1 MKKAVFALV
10 LLAIKLSVA
19 QASIPQANRE
29 FAAGEHHAELA
40 GVKFWYS
47 VAGTGPVL
55 VIQAPGWG
63 VGSEYLRNGLAPL
76 GQHFTLVYYDTR
88 GSVRSRR
95 PTDPKRMTTP
105 DMVDDLEH
113 LREFWR
119 LDSMTLVGH
128 SHGGAIALGYAIRYP
143 KRVHKLVLVDS
154 CIEDHDLGAERDR
167 EIAVRKNDPRFKDAI
182 ASMTSDFDPKTDEQ
196 FDSFLKRVLPLY
208 FYDPVSALPRFAKT
222 DTGPLPSVWAYHA
235 FGAPDKPLMKEDGS
249 LNRIEAQTLVIVG
262 QADWI
267 CPVAEAERIHQGIR
281 NSQLVVLDKS
291 GHFPWIETPEQFFA
305 EIMRFAK

>member
-10 LLAIKLSVA
+10 LLIVKLSVA
-19 QASIPQANRE
+19 QASIAQTNGKL
-29 FAAGEHHAELA
+29 AAGEHYAELA

-76 GQHFTLVYYDTR
+76 EQHFTLIYYDTR
-88 GSVRSRR
+88 GSVRSSR
-95 PTDPKRMTTP
+95 PTDQERMTTS

-113 LREFWR
+113 LREFWG
-119 LDSMTLVGH
+119 LDSLALVGH

-143 KRVHKLVLVDS
+143 KRVRRLVLVDS
-154 CIEDHDLGAERDR
+154 NIEDHDLGAERDR
-167 EIAVRKNDPRFKDAI
+167 EIAARKNDPRFKDAI

-208 FYDPVSALPRFAKT
+208 FYDPIAALPRFAKT
-222 DTGPLPSVWAYHA
+222 DTGLPSVWAYHA
-235 FGAPDKPLMKEDGS
+235 FGAPNKPLMKEDG
-249 LNRIEAQTLVIVG
+249 LLDRIEAQTLVIVG
-262 QADWI
+262 RADWI

-281 NSQLVVLDKS
+281 KSQLLVLDKS
-291 GHFPWIETPEQFFA
+291 GHFPWIEASEQFFA
-305 EIMRFAK
+305 EIIRFAK

>member
-1 MKKAVFALV
+1 MKKAALALLV
-10 LLAIKLSVA
+10 LTVKLSVA
-19 QASIPQANRE
+19 QASVPQANGKL
-29 FAAGEHHAELA
+29 AAGEHYAELA
-40 GVKFWYS
+40 GVKFWYK
-47 VAGTGPVL
+47 VAGRGPVL

-76 GQHFTLVYYDTR
+76 EQHFTLIYYDTR
-88 GSVRSRR
+88 GSVRSSR
-95 PTDPKRMTTP
+95 PTDPKRMTTY

-113 LREFWR
+113 LREFWG
-119 LDSMTLVGH
+119 LDSVTLVGH

-305 EIMRFAK
+305 EIIRFAK